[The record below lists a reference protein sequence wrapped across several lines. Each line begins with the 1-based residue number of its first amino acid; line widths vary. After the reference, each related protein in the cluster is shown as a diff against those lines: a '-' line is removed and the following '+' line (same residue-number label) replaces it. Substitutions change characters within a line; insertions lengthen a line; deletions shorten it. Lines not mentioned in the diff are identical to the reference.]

1 MLILTSL
8 DSLSLTRDNFPEKLD
23 DIEESHYQLLFHSI
37 QGIFNDECRNPDA
50 YLSDAFDKDSVVL
63 GIYEPDKLIET
74 VSSWNDSIKKAFVAA
89 LRGVLPDTGA
99 IETIDVESIPM
110 DTTKTYELSCA
121 VRELDNLWFEY
132 AEHGI
137 YLPNE
142 MGYAYFTTILDPYD
156 EESVKAYPEEYLLL
170 SVDPK

>member
-142 MGYAYFTTILDPYD
+142 MGYAYFTTILDPYY
-156 EESVKAYPEEYLLL
+156 EESIKAYPEEYLLL
-170 SVDPK
+170 SVYPK